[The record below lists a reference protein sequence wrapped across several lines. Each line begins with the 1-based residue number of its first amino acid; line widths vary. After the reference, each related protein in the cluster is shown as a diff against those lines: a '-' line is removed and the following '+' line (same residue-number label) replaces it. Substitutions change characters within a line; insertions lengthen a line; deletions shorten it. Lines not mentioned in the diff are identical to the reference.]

1 MSLPLPKSSRTV
13 FSPTTWSAQRRV
25 GVDQSPKPLTTSP
38 SQNQAFE
45 YEFGA
50 MYAWMLCVF
59 TVIMAYSITCPI
71 IVPFGE
77 WPWGWSQGRWMAG
90 SHQQG
95 VMEPHKQ
102 RASCSHR
109 KHKLPGSHRGHRI

>member
-1 MSLPLPKSSRTV
+1 M
-13 FSPTTWSAQRRV
+13 
-25 GVDQSPKPLTTSP
+25 DQTPKPLTTSR
-38 SQNQAFE
+38 SQNQGFE

-77 WPWGWSQGRWMAG
+77 WPWGRSRGRWVAD
-90 SHQQG
+90 SAEH
-95 VMEPHKQ
+95 PRTAIS
-102 RASCSHR
+102 RASCSPTNRGPLVATGTVSCRGATGDTKCNVTSHGC
-109 KHKLPGSHRGHRI
+109 LPRAFLEG

>member
-1 MSLPLPKSSRTV
+1 M
-13 FSPTTWSAQRRV
+13 
-25 GVDQSPKPLTTSP
+25 DQTPEFLTISH

-77 WPWGWSQGRWMAG
+77 WPWSGPQGRQVAG
-90 SHQQG
+90 STRF
-95 VMEPHKQ
+95 P
-102 RASCSHR
+102 RTASTRTSWSAPDRGPLVTPRTTSC
-109 KHKLPGSHRGHRI
+109 GS